1 MFGRRH
7 LSLLPPTNMVDESA
21 ISPCGLRV
29 PEQRQ
34 QAVVFSNFPLCRS
47 IGLMLVLPGAK
58 PDGVSRKMLIGTE
71 PTGASAKATRGGGT
85 PPTGRSDSMLAKEL
99 DGEPVEGQ
107 ELHFDAVVLPGERP
121 DGGETC
127 NATRAKP
134 GPVQG
139 SGQSEE
145 VTETGMTAIQ
155 TISRARFAQG
165 AKAQRSAPR

>member
-1 MFGRRH
+1 
-7 LSLLPPTNMVDESA
+7 
-21 ISPCGLRV
+21 
-29 PEQRQ
+29 
-34 QAVVFSNFPLCRS
+34 
-47 IGLMLVLPGAK
+47 
-58 PDGVSRKMLIGTE
+58 
-71 PTGASAKATRGGGT
+71 
-85 PPTGRSDSMLAKEL
+85 MLAKEL

-165 AKAQRSAPR
+165 AEPPRSADSLTRADWQKNGGRKIPSAGAAGQISRCSDARNLPHPTCRSSDYQIIGSSARPPLRSSDHRIIAASLTCNRQTPSDRPLRIVRVE